1 MPEALGDAAPLALRC
16 RSAGIG
22 CDERTSQLSTPP
34 GAEALPKAPVPPWP
48 AGRRRITSQLLGDEA
63 LAKEPSTNCHGRIG
77 KFRLVLPADR
87 EPFRSA
93 DFACGHQAFI
103 VCLIAGLVIS
113 SLLQSGLIRRQLNR
127 LGLDKGL
134 VAILTASI
142 SLISFLA
149 FVVLGLNLGG
159 LAIAWDAK
167 VPALGLSLVQI
178 FQVIVLIA
186 VVFWFASAAKRF
198 LFNRFLSK
206 SGLDRSLQY
215 TIAQLCGYLVLTI
228 GIIVALQSAGLNLSA
243 LAVFAGAVGV
253 GIGFGLQNIA
263 RNFISGLVV
272 LAERP
277 IKIGDRVEV
286 GTVTGQ
292 VKGIRAR
299 STTILTNDNIT
310 IIVPNSDFIEKPVI
324 NWSHGDARVRF
335 RIRVGISVD
344 SDVPKACKILTEIA
358 RAHPAALKDPEPWVV
373 FDKFGDS
380 AFELELVVW
389 SLEMSYR
396 PRAFRSDLNFEIER
410 RFREEG
416 IAWPRSRRDVRLS
429 VPETLRIEPR
439 QDSPEET
446 QD

>member
-1 MPEALGDAAPLALRC
+1 MIEFPRGYL
-16 RSAGIG
+16 SAGAVPEGAGAVIH
-22 CDERTSQLSTPP
+22 QLSSLNHQLTPM
-34 GAEALPKAPVPPWP
+34 AESENSVWFFQPIVNLFGRQISP
-48 AGRRRITSQLLGDEA
+48 AGIT
-63 LAKEPSTNCHGRIG
+63 
-77 KFRLVLPADR
+77 
-87 EPFRSA
+87 
-93 DFACGHQAFI
+93 AFV
-103 VCLIAGLVIS
+103 VCLVAGLVVS
-113 SLLQSGLIRRQLNR
+113 SFLQSGFIRRQLSR

-228 GIIVALQSAGLNLSA
+228 GIVVALQSAGLNLSA

-344 SDVPKACKILTEIA
+344 SDVPKACQILTEIA

-429 VPETLRIEPR
+429 VPETLRVERRDDGPEDGQGERKEP
-439 QDSPEET
+439 
-446 QD
+446 

>member
-1 MPEALGDAAPLALRC
+1 MPESENSVWFFQPILNLFGRQISP
-16 RSAGIG
+16 AGI
-22 CDERTSQLSTPP
+22 T
-34 GAEALPKAPVPPWP
+34 
-48 AGRRRITSQLLGDEA
+48 
-63 LAKEPSTNCHGRIG
+63 
-77 KFRLVLPADR
+77 
-87 EPFRSA
+87 
-93 DFACGHQAFI
+93 AFV
-103 VCLIAGLVIS
+103 VCLIAGLVFS
-113 SLLQSGLIRRQLNR
+113 SFLQSGFMRRQLNR
-127 LGLDKGL
+127 LGLDKGV

-142 SLISFLA
+142 SLVSFLA

-159 LAIAWDAK
+159 LAIPWEAK
-167 VPALGLSLVQI
+167 LPALGLSLVQI
-178 FQVIVLIA
+178 FQIIALIA
-186 VVFWFASAAKRF
+186 IVFWFASVAKRF

-215 TIAQLCGYLVLTI
+215 TIAQICGYLVLTI
-228 GIIVALQSAGLNLSA
+228 GMVVALQSAGLNLSA

-253 GIGFGLQNIA
+253 GVGFGLQNIA

-292 VKGIRAR
+292 VKDIRAR

-324 NWSHGDARVRF
+324 NWSHGDPRVRF
-335 RIRVGISVD
+335 RIRVGISTD
-344 SDVPKACKILTEIA
+344 SDVSRACKILTEIA
-358 RAHPAALKDPEPWVV
+358 RAHPGALKDPEPSVV

-380 AFELELVVW
+380 TFELELVVW

-416 IAWPRSRRDVRLS
+416 IGWPRARRDVRLS
-429 VPETLRIEPR
+429 VPETLRIER
-439 QDSPEET
+439 PEGGGQQEE
-446 QD
+446 QNG

>member
-1 MPEALGDAAPLALRC
+1 MAESENSVWFFQPVLNLFGRQISP
-16 RSAGIG
+16 AGI
-22 CDERTSQLSTPP
+22 T
-34 GAEALPKAPVPPWP
+34 
-48 AGRRRITSQLLGDEA
+48 
-63 LAKEPSTNCHGRIG
+63 
-77 KFRLVLPADR
+77 
-87 EPFRSA
+87 
-93 DFACGHQAFI
+93 AFV
-103 VCLIAGLVIS
+103 VCLIAGLVVS
-113 SLLQSGLIRRQLNR
+113 SFLQSGFMRRQLSR

-134 VAILTASI
+134 VAILTATV
-142 SLISFLA
+142 SLVSFLA

-159 LAIAWDAK
+159 LAIAWEAK

-178 FQVIVLIA
+178 FQLIA
-186 VVFWFASAAKRF
+186 LVVIVFWFASVAKRF
-198 LFNRFLSK
+198 FFNRFLSK

-215 TIAQLCGYLVLTI
+215 TIAQIGGYLVLTI
-228 GIIVALQSAGLNLSA
+228 GLVVALQSAGLNLSA

-253 GIGFGLQNIA
+253 GIGFGLQNIT

-292 VKGIRAR
+292 VKDIRAR

-324 NWSHGDARVRF
+324 NWSHGDPRVRF
-335 RIRVGISVD
+335 RIRVGISID
-344 SDVPKACKILTEIA
+344 SDVPKARKILTEIA
-358 RAHPAALKDPEPWVV
+358 RAHPAALKDPEPSVV
-373 FDKFGDS
+373 FDKFSDS
-380 AFELELVVW
+380 TFELELVVW

-416 IAWPRSRRDVRLS
+416 IGWPRSRRDVRLS
-429 VPETLRIEPR
+429 GPETLRIERREDGQEEASDER
-439 QDSPEET
+439 QET
-446 QD
+446 

>member
-1 MPEALGDAAPLALRC
+1 MSDSGYSVWFFQPVVNLFGRQISP
-16 RSAGIG
+16 AGI
-22 CDERTSQLSTPP
+22 T
-34 GAEALPKAPVPPWP
+34 
-48 AGRRRITSQLLGDEA
+48 
-63 LAKEPSTNCHGRIG
+63 
-77 KFRLVLPADR
+77 
-87 EPFRSA
+87 
-93 DFACGHQAFI
+93 AFV
-103 VCLIAGLVIS
+103 VCLIAGLVVS
-113 SLLQSGLIRRQLNR
+113 SFLQSGFMRRQLSR

-159 LAIAWDAK
+159 LSIAWDAK
-167 VPALGLSLVQI
+167 VPALGVSLVQI

-228 GIIVALQSAGLNLSA
+228 GIVVALQSAGLNLSA
-243 LAVFAGAVGV
+243 LAVFAGAVGIGV
-253 GIGFGLQNIA
+253 GFGLQNIA

-429 VPETLRIEPR
+429 VPETVRIERGDPGPEAA
-439 QDSPEET
+439 QDEREEA
-446 QD
+446 

>member
-34 GAEALPKAPVPPWP
+34 GAEALPKAPVPRGPQGEGGSPLNSWATKPWRRSHQLTAMAGSGNSVWFFQPIVNLFGRQISP
-48 AGRRRITSQLLGDEA
+48 AGIT
-63 LAKEPSTNCHGRIG
+63 
-77 KFRLVLPADR
+77 
-87 EPFRSA
+87 
-93 DFACGHQAFI
+93 AFI

-113 SLLQSGLIRRQLNR
+113 SLLQSGFIRRQLNR

>member
-1 MPEALGDAAPLALRC
+1 MSESENSVWFFQPILNLFGRQISP
-16 RSAGIG
+16 AGI
-22 CDERTSQLSTPP
+22 T
-34 GAEALPKAPVPPWP
+34 
-48 AGRRRITSQLLGDEA
+48 
-63 LAKEPSTNCHGRIG
+63 
-77 KFRLVLPADR
+77 
-87 EPFRSA
+87 
-93 DFACGHQAFI
+93 AFV
-103 VCLIAGLVIS
+103 VCLIAGLVFS
-113 SLLQSGLIRRQLNR
+113 SFLQSGFMRRQLNR
-127 LGLDKGL
+127 LGLDKGF

-142 SLISFLA
+142 SLVSFLA
-149 FVVLGLNLGG
+149 FVVLGLNLAG
-159 LAIAWDAK
+159 LAIPWEAK
-167 VPALGLSLVQI
+167 LPALGLSLVQI
-178 FQVIVLIA
+178 FQIIA
-186 VVFWFASAAKRF
+186 LVAIVFWFAAVAKRF

-215 TIAQLCGYLVLTI
+215 TIAQICGYLVLTI
-228 GIIVALQSAGLNLSA
+228 GMVIALQSAGLNLSA

-253 GIGFGLQNIA
+253 GVGFGLQNIA

-292 VKGIRAR
+292 VKDIRAR

-310 IIVPNSDFIEKPVI
+310 IIVPNSDFIEKPVV
-324 NWSHGDARVRF
+324 NWSHGDPRVRF
-335 RIRVGISVD
+335 RIRVGISTD

-358 RAHPAALKDPEPWVV
+358 RAHPAALKDPEPSVV

-380 AFELELVVW
+380 TFELELVVW

-416 IAWPRSRRDVRLS
+416 IGWPRARRDVRLS
-429 VPETLRIEPR
+429 VLETLRIER
-439 QDSPEET
+439 PEGGQQEA
-446 QD
+446 QNG

>member
-1 MPEALGDAAPLALRC
+1 VLLASGSKSVNGNSVWFFQPILNLFGRQI
-16 RSAGIG
+16 SPAGI
-22 CDERTSQLSTPP
+22 T
-34 GAEALPKAPVPPWP
+34 A
-48 AGRRRITSQLLGDEA
+48 
-63 LAKEPSTNCHGRIG
+63 
-77 KFRLVLPADR
+77 
-87 EPFRSA
+87 
-93 DFACGHQAFI
+93 FA
-103 VCLIAGLVIS
+103 VCLVAGLVFS
-113 SLLQSGLIRRQLNR
+113 SLLQSGFMRRQLSH
-127 LGLDKGL
+127 LGLEKGL

-142 SLISFLA
+142 SLVSFLA
-149 FVVLGLNLGG
+149 FLLLGLNLGG

-167 VPALGLSLVQI
+167 VPGLGLSLVQI
-178 FQVIVLIA
+178 FQLIA
-186 VVFWFASAAKRF
+186 LVAIVFWFASAAKRF

-215 TIAQLCGYLVLTI
+215 TIAQICGYLVLTI
-228 GIIVALQSAGLNLSA
+228 GIVVALQSAGLNLSA

-292 VKGIRAR
+292 VKDIRAR

-324 NWSHGDARVRF
+324 NWSHGDPRVRF
-335 RIRVGISVD
+335 RIRVAISID

-380 AFELELVVW
+380 SFELELVVW

-429 VPETLRIEPR
+429 VPESLRIDRREDG
-439 QDSPEET
+439 QEEAP
-446 QD
+446 DERKEM

>member
-1 MPEALGDAAPLALRC
+1 MAESGNSVWFFDPILNLFGRQISP
-16 RSAGIG
+16 AGI
-22 CDERTSQLSTPP
+22 T
-34 GAEALPKAPVPPWP
+34 A
-48 AGRRRITSQLLGDEA
+48 
-63 LAKEPSTNCHGRIG
+63 
-77 KFRLVLPADR
+77 
-87 EPFRSA
+87 
-93 DFACGHQAFI
+93 FA
-103 VCLIAGLVIS
+103 VCLVAGLVVS
-113 SLLQSGLIRRQLNR
+113 SFLQSGFMRRQLNR
-127 LGLDKGL
+127 LGLEKGL
-134 VAILTASI
+134 VAIVTASI
-142 SLISFLA
+142 SLVSFLA

-159 LAIAWDAK
+159 LAITWEAK
-167 VPALGLSLVQI
+167 LPALGLSLVQI
-178 FQVIVLIA
+178 FQVVVLVAI
-186 VVFWFASAAKRF
+186 VFWFASAAKRF

-215 TIAQLCGYLVLTI
+215 TIAQICGYVVLTI
-228 GIIVALQSAGLNLSA
+228 GMVVALQSAGLNLSA

-253 GIGFGLQNIA
+253 GVGFGLQNIA

-292 VKGIRAR
+292 VKDIRAR

-324 NWSHGDARVRF
+324 NWSHGDPRVRF
-335 RIRVGISVD
+335 RIRVAISVD
-344 SDVPKACKILTEIA
+344 SDVPKACQILTEIA

-380 AFELELVVW
+380 TFELELVVW

-396 PRAFRSDLNFEIER
+396 PRAFRSALNFEIER

-416 IAWPRSRRDVRLS
+416 IGWPRSRRDVRLS
-429 VPETLRIEPR
+429 VPETLRIER
-439 QDSPEET
+439 REDGQEEAQDERKET
-446 QD
+446 